1 MRRKMYLVND
11 WNQIPQRTRESI
23 SDSLEGK
30 LKGIFNEGFYIIIQT
45 DSFGN
50 YHAWQSQKFRTKIIS
65 VKELVDY
72 MMNGERDF
80 YFSNQ
85 TKCEYKLINKTN
97 FKLKGDKIM
106 DKTKLKGMRAVVEL
120 RSGTL
125 LVKQKDTESLLGIN
139 TSGNRSN
146 DYFLYDFEHDLTRRG
161 TQAQKRS
168 GDIVKVTDLDT
179 LEVYELNSTI
189 VTLLINGKEVELS
202 SETLENIKK
211 VVEK

>member
-1 MRRKMYLVND
+1 
-11 WNQIPQRTRESI
+11 
-23 SDSLEGK
+23 
-30 LKGIFNEGFYIIIQT
+30 
-45 DSFGN
+45 
-50 YHAWQSQKFRTKIIS
+50 
-65 VKELVDY
+65 
-72 MMNGERDF
+72 
-80 YFSNQ
+80 
-85 TKCEYKLINKTN
+85 
-97 FKLKGDKIM
+97 M